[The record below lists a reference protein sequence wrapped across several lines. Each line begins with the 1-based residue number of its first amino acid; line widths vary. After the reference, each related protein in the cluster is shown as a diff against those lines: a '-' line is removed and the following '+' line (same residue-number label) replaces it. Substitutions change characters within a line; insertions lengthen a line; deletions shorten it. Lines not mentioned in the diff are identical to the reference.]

1 MKRFFHKPTRDP
13 ASADT
18 GLRTH
23 EIRRLDIS
31 SMIDLA
37 IEMWR
42 LQDRMKKMLAAVGKE
57 DPALVF
63 AADKI
68 RDIFS
73 QIGIEVRDSTGLPY
87 NEGMSLDV
95 LTCDYPEGE
104 KPTYRIIQETIS
116 PAVYFDGKLLKM
128 SQVIV
133 GKAGGPDH
141 GKTDH

>member
-1 MKRFFHKPTRDP
+1 MKRFFHKPPQVP
-13 ASADT
+13 ASTDP
-18 GLRTH
+18 GLQLH
-23 EIRRLDIS
+23 EVRRLDIS
-31 SMIDLA
+31 TMIDLA
-37 IEMWR
+37 IEIWR
-42 LQDRMKKMLAAVGKE
+42 LQDRLKRMLAAAGKE
-57 DPALVF
+57 DPAFAF

-73 QIGIEVRDSTGLPY
+73 HIGIEVRDLTGLPY

-104 KPTYRIIQETIS
+104 KPPYRIIQETIS

>member
-1 MKRFFHKPTRDP
+1 MKRFFHKPPQVPGTTDP
-13 ASADT
+13 ESQ
-18 GLRTH
+18 LH
-23 EIRRLDIS
+23 EVRRMDIS

-37 IEMWR
+37 IEIWR
-42 LQDRMKKMLAAVGKE
+42 LQDRMKRMLAAVGKE
-57 DPALVF
+57 DPALAF
-63 AADKI
+63 AVDKI

-73 QIGIEVRDSTGLPY
+73 QIGIEVRDLTGLPY